1 MIAILKQIE
10 QRPILRPQYARA
22 ETFAR
27 WKQINHSLLW
37 NYWVQLERELGSD
50 QDHPSIDFH
59 DFARSQFDL
68 ETIR

>member
-1 MIAILKQIE
+1 MIAALK
-10 QRPILRPQYARA
+10 PITVQVITRPQYARA
-22 ETFAR
+22 ETFAV